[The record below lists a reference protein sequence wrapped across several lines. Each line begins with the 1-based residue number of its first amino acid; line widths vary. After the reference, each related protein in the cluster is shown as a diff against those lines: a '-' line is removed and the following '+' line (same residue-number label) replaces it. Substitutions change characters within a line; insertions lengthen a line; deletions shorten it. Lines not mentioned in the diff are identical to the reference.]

1 LKTRGIDDPS
11 RIKFEDDNGNIEERD
26 WNTLSKEEQFNILN
40 TPLSFSRENEDNYTE
55 GLTEE
60 EINLV
65 NQIRQSN
72 LSPSEYLQ

>member
-1 LKTRGIDDPS
+1 
-11 RIKFEDDNGNIEERD
+11 
-26 WNTLSKEEQFNILN
+26 LN